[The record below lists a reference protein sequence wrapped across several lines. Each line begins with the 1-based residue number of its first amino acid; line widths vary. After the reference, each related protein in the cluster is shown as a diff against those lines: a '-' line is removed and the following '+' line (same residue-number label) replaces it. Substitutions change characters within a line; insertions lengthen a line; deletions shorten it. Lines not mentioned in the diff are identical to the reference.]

1 MKKLLKKNVLKV
13 LFLLTFLFSLLHSY
27 AYAQVIRGTV
37 ADAVKEARTAGVSAI
52 ALNHLLT
59 LGYENQVESQ
69 AMVRFIQ
76 IMTEAQR
83 EEVPVEPFSNKIEEG
98 LAKRVPVAT
107 IQQVLTKKLDDYRF
121 TLSLLRTIS
130 KKQKKKQTV
139 PPEYLLRFSESL
151 SCGISRENL
160 RILLEYA
167 FSSSPLST
175 LAMAV
180 EIFASLE
187 QNQFNPVTAQQ
198 IAFTGIKE
206 DYFTPEKRNFPRI
219 ILIARQKGMDDQ
231 KIATVA
237 IDTIQHK
244 GSVQDLASRLGVTP
258 EDLVTG
264 PVVGGGRSGG
274 GQSGGKGSGS
284 RGISGGRGSG
294 GPGSGGP
301 SGGGSGSGGSGAG
314 GGSGGG
320 GGGGGGSGGGGS
332 GGGSGGGGSGGGGSG
347 GGGSG
352 GGGSGG
358 GGSGGGGSGGGGSGG
373 GGGGGGGGR

>member
-1 MKKLLKKNVLKV
+1 MKKPLEMNVLKV
-13 LFLLTFLFSLLHSY
+13 IFLLTFLFSFLHSY
-27 AYAQVIRGTV
+27 AYAQATRGNV
-37 ADAVKEARTAGVSAI
+37 VDAVKEARAAGVSATT
-52 ALNHLLT
+52 LNHLLT

-76 IMTEAQR
+76 IMTEVRR

-98 LAKRVPVAT
+98 LAKRVPVSA

-121 TLSLLRTIS
+121 TLSLLRDIS
-130 KKQKKKQTV
+130 KKQGKKHKV

-160 RILLEYA
+160 RILLEHG
-167 FSSSPLST
+167 FSSSSWST

-180 EIFASLE
+180 ETVASLE

-198 IAFTGIKE
+198 IAFAGIKE
-206 DYFTPEKRNFPRI
+206 NYFTPEKRNFPRI
-219 ILIARQKGMDDQ
+219 ILIAKQKGMDDQ
-231 KIATVA
+231 RIATVA

-244 GSVQDLASRLGVTP
+244 GSVQDLASRLGVTG

-284 RGISGGRGSG
+284 HGMSGGKGSGDRGSGGSLGGRGSG
-294 GPGSGGP
+294 GPGGGAGSGGP
-301 SGGGSGSGGSGAG
+301 
-314 GGSGGG
+314 GGG
-320 GGGGGGSGGGGS
+320 GP
-332 GGGSGGGGSGGGGSG
+332 
-347 GGGSG
+347 
-352 GGGSGG
+352 
-358 GGSGGGGSGGGGSGG
+358 
-373 GGGGGGGGR
+373 GGRGPGGRR

>member
-1 MKKLLKKNVLKV
+1 MKKPLKKNVLKV
-13 LFLLTFLFSLLHSY
+13 LFLLMLIFSFLHSY
-27 AYAQVIRGTV
+27 AYAQAIKGNV
-37 ADAVKEARTAGVSAI
+37 ADAVKEARAAGVSVTT
-52 ALNHLLT
+52 LNHLLT

-98 LAKRVPVAT
+98 LAKRVPTAA

-121 TLSLLRTIS
+121 TLSLLRNIS
-130 KKQKKKQTV
+130 KKQGKKQTV

-160 RILLEYA
+160 RVLLEYA

-206 DYFTPEKRNFPRI
+206 NYFTTEKRNFPRI
-219 ILIARQKGMDDQ
+219 ILIAKQKGVDDQ

-237 IDTIQHK
+237 IETIQHK
-244 GSVQDLASRLGVTP
+244 GSVQDMASRLGVTA

-264 PVVGGGRSGG
+264 PAVGGGRRGG
-274 GQSGGKGSGS
+274 GQSGGKSSGGSGS
-284 RGISGGRGSG
+284 GGPSGGQGSG

-301 SGGGSGSGGSGAG
+301 GGAGSGGP
-314 GGSGGG
+314 GGG
-320 GGGGGGSGGGGS
+320 GPGGGGPGGGGV
-332 GGGSGGGGSGGGGSG
+332 
-347 GGGSG
+347 
-352 GGGSGG
+352 
-358 GGSGGGGSGGGGSGG
+358 
-373 GGGGGGGGR
+373 R